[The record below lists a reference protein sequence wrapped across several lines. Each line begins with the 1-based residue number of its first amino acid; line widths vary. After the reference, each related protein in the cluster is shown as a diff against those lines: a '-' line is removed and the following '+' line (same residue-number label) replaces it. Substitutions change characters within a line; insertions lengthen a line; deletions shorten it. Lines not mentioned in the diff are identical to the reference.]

1 LILTRYG
8 SLNFKFFN
16 EYNMI
21 TLSIFSRFFSG
32 IHRLSMIK
40 VVVPLILSFHSGC
53 ETGIEESPP
62 NIVLIMG
69 DDIGFSDLGCYGGE
83 ILTPNL
89 DKLANEGIRFSQF
102 YNMAKCEPTRSVM
115 LTGHYKG
122 DDRSLSVARLL
133 GDANYT
139 TIMCGKEHFQNWVP
153 KSAYAVNNF
162 DHTFTFWKISEF
174 FIPPSGKMANPFIL
188 NGRELSVEEVD
199 NEIEPLYKTDVLTDY
214 AIKFLDTAMAK
225 DKPFFLYMPYNN
237 AHYPLQARPED
248 IVMFKG
254 KYMKGWDAIRNSRY
268 DKMVDLGLMDPK
280 YTLSPPEGNINRF
293 RGHPPG
299 DDEIREKIPLYRP
312 WNSLTEKEKEDL
324 DLEMAV
330 YAAMVHRLD
339 LNVGRIIAYLKS
351 KGIYENTL
359 IMYLSDNGSCPYD
372 SNRDFIH
379 PPGGPDSYRTLSAA
393 WANAGNTP
401 FRYFKQF
408 GHEGGAHTHFIASWP
423 GKIKDKGGITDQPG
437 HVVDIVPTLVDIT
450 GTSYPL
456 ELNGK
461 ASLLP
466 HGKSLLPV
474 FMGLDRPQPDYFI
487 SGHTERFRMYREG
500 DWKIVRVNG
509 EEWELYNIS
518 DDMSETNNLASTY
531 PEMIKKLVSNYEKR
545 ISEYPE

>member
-1 LILTRYG
+1 
-8 SLNFKFFN
+8 
-16 EYNMI
+16 MI
-21 TLSIFSRFFSG
+21 TLSIFSSFFPG
-32 IHRLSMIK
+32 IHRLPIII
-40 VVVPLILSFHSGC
+40 VVFPLILSFHSGC

-89 DKLANEGIRFSQF
+89 DKLASEGMRFSQF

-153 KSAYAVNNF
+153 KSAYAINNF

-174 FIPPSGKMANPFIL
+174 FIPPGGKMANPFIL
-188 NGRELSVEEVD
+188 NGRELSIEEVD

-248 IVMFKG
+248 IAMFKG
-254 KYMKGWDAIRNSRY
+254 KYMKGWDAIRKSRY
-268 DKMVDLGLMDPK
+268 DKMVDLGLMDSK

-299 DDEIREKIPLYRP
+299 DDEIREKIPLYIP
-312 WNSLTEKEKEDL
+312 WDSLTEKEKEDL

-339 LNVGRIIAYLKS
+339 LNVGRIVDYLKS

-423 GKIKDKGGITDQPG
+423 GKIKDKGSITDQPG
-437 HVVDIVPTLVDIT
+437 HVVDIVPTLVDIA

-500 DWKIVRVNG
+500 DWKIVRANG
-509 EEWELYNIS
+509 EEWELYDIS
-518 DDMSETNNLASTY
+518 EDMSETNNLASTY
-531 PEMIKKLVSNYEKR
+531 PEMIKDLVSNCEKR
-545 ISEYPE
+545 MSAFPE

>member
-1 LILTRYG
+1 MILTRYG

-174 FIPPSGKMANPFIL
+174 FVPPGGKMANPFIL

-248 IVMFKG
+248 IALFKG
-254 KYMKGWDAIRNSRY
+254 KYMKGWDAIRKSRY